1 MRASFEQGKSIDEF
15 SAPEFSLYLQ
25 DKASSGGG
33 TVTEGGSDENATLF
47 GDAEQPLAAYGDA
60 QTVAPAASP
69 RLPCLSLVEMHGG
82 MQSQAKDAFKRLM
95 SVAFS
100 TEEQLADGLSDAE
113 ARAQRTAQ
121 QERLRS
127 EVNALCALAR
137 QNLDWRDVLRYQT
150 GLLRFVLNYCERNLP
165 FDDDARP
172 YADTEKALR
181 LWRGAGDASRCPRRQ
196 QRR

>member
-95 SVAFS
+95 SVAVS
-100 TEEQLADGLSDAE
+100 TEEQLVDGLSDAE

-121 QERLRS
+121 QESASAARGKCAVRVGAPKFGLARRASLSNRLA
-127 EVNALCALAR
+127 ALCA
-137 QNLDWRDVLRYQT
+137 Q
-150 GLLRFVLNYCERNLP
+150 LLRAQFAVR
-165 FDDDARP
+165 
-172 YADTEKALR
+172 
-181 LWRGAGDASRCPRRQ
+181 
-196 QRR
+196 

>member
-1 MRASFEQGKSIDEF
+1 MLRRERSARRSRRA
-15 SAPEFSLYLQ
+15 P
-25 DKASSGGG
+25 
-33 TVTEGGSDENATLF
+33 
-47 GDAEQPLAAYGDA
+47 P
-60 QTVAPAASP
+60 
-69 RLPCLSLVEMHGG
+69 
-82 MQSQAKDAFKRLM
+82 
-95 SVAFS
+95 
-100 TEEQLADGLSDAE
+100 
-113 ARAQRTAQ
+113 QR
-121 QERLRS
+121 